1 MDVLNKEERTIS
13 FLVFLGVFAITVFII
28 IGAIYFDY
36 YLPWKENSE
45 LKKENELMSRE
56 FVFQEEFAGKME
68 ELKTSIDSLNAPGQD
83 FYYNQQRAISTIIS
97 MQQSIPTQDS
107 LVRDNMYDNIII
119 TNRELIDAK
128 KTIQMMG
135 GSKDELDKLL
145 QQIETYKSELEI
157 VKRDLEVCR
166 QISKAN

>member
-1 MDVLNKEERTIS
+1 MDVLNKRERTVS
-13 FLVFLGVFAITVFII
+13 FLVFLGVFAITVVII
-28 IGAIYFDY
+28 VGAIYFDY

-45 LKKENELMSRE
+45 LRKENELMSRE

-83 FYYNQQRAISTIIS
+83 FYYNQQRAISTIIN

-107 LVRDNMYDNIII
+107 LARDNMYDNIII

-145 QQIETYKSELEI
+145 EQIETYKSELEI